1 MQELLISFENTVTF
15 LFLIITVTFSGSD
28 ARHQKKQKLCRILL
42 FTLIFTVLN
51 ETFFRLMT
59 YMNVYFFALSSVL
72 LFLIGIGYL
81 FVCFRNNFLCHL
93 ALFISQALFLLALR
107 GSLSGFSDMIEHG
120 TGSFFLSRGFFYL
133 FFYGFGAL
141 SCALF
146 LRYPLRYVAELPSRT
161 IFLMLCTP
169 CLLFILAEYFV
180 NIAHTN
186 GTVLTISLSFFS
198 LLIMTSLV
206 TYYLFYTITETFH
219 EKSQSQLIS
228 QRLELQLNNVERSI
242 GMVEQIRRDKHE
254 MKNVYFY
261 IQSLIKSGELDELEK
276 FVDTKLVPRYDRL
289 EEFNP
294 GNQMLDYLLT
304 QKINEARDLAIHTY
318 ADVRIP
324 SDLPVEDSDLSG
336 LLLNLLDNA
345 IDASRD
351 VKNADIQI
359 NIGILKSYLS
369 IQIKNRTNENVLA
382 NNPELHTSKTDKTCH
397 GYGLKIV
404 RSIVDKYNGIINI
417 QMEGGY
423 FCTRVMLECI

>member
-51 ETFFRLMT
+51 ETFSRLIT
-59 YMNVYFFALSSVL
+59 HMNVYFFALSSVL
-72 LFLIGIGYL
+72 LFLIGISYL

-93 ALFISQALFLLALR
+93 ALFISKALFLLALR

-186 GTVLTISLSFFS
+186 DTVLTISLSFFS

-289 EEFNP
+289 EEFNT

-382 NNPELHTSKTDKTCH
+382 NNPELHTSKTDKACH